1 MKKLLLLLAF
11 IVTGASAQSVMVIPQ
26 PTQVEYRKG
35 KPVVIEAADIDGAL
49 AQAETEI
56 VPTMGREEYTLEIA
70 RKGVNVTNGV
80 KVSGGSEAGVFYG
93 LQTLKQLLV
102 SNAVW
107 TTENGVASAEFT
119 LPSVWIHDKPA
130 FEYRGSMLDVSRH
143 FADVTD
149 LKKYIDMLAMHK
161 LNVFHWHLTDD
172 QGWRIEIKSH
182 PELVSKGSVRSGT
195 LVGHGGQSQ
204 SKSKYDG
211 IPYGGAYTQDEVR
224 EVVAYAAE
232 RHITV
237 IPEIEMP
244 GHATAALAAI
254 PEIGCTGG
262 PYEVW
267 KHWGVNNEV
276 FCAGNDKTFE
286 ILEDVLAEVI
296 ELFPSKIIHIGG
308 DECPK
313 ERWKACPK
321 CQARIKAEGLANE
334 HELQSYFI
342 QRIEKWMLAH
352 GRNILGWDEI
362 LEGGLSKTA
371 MVMSWRGSSG
381 GIAAAKAGNYAV
393 MAPNSNCY
401 LDYYQA
407 RPVENEPYG
416 IGNYIPLEKAYQ
428 LDPYDGVPEE
438 YRKFIMG
445 VQGNLWREYI
455 STMDHTYYMLLPRL
469 AAIAE
474 VGWSYPQKD
483 FESFKSRLKTMRILY
498 DIYGYK
504 YANRDDQP
512 LDQKK

>member
-1 MKKLLLLLAF
+1 MKKLLVLLAF
-11 IVTGASAQSVMVIPQ
+11 IVTGASAQSVMVVPQ
-26 PTQVEYRKG
+26 PTEIVELKG
-35 KPVVIEAADIDGAL
+35 KPLTVHAADIDGAL
-49 AQAETEI
+49 AQATTKIDASME
-56 VPTMGREEYTLEIA
+56 REEYTLEVSK
-70 RKGVNVTNGV
+70 KGINIV
-80 KVSGGSEAGVFYG
+80 GGSDAGVFYG
-93 LQTLKQLLV
+93 LQTMKQMLIT
-102 SNAVW
+102 NAVW
-107 TTENGVASAEFT
+107 TTKNSVASAAFT
-119 LPSVWIHDKPA
+119 LPLVKIHDKPA
-130 FEYRGSMLDVSRH
+130 FGYRGSMLDVSRN
-143 FADVTD
+143 FSDVQD

-172 QGWRIEIKSH
+172 QGWRIQIKSH
-182 PELVSKGSVRSGT
+182 PKLTSVGSVRAHT
-195 LVGHGGQSQ
+195 LIGHGGRPPFE
-204 SKSKYDG
+204 YDG
-211 IPYGGAYTQDEVR
+211 KPVAGCYTQDEVR

-244 GHATAALAAI
+244 GHAEAALAAY

-267 KHWGVNNEV
+267 PRWGVNNEV
-276 FCAGNDKTFE
+276 FCAGNEKTFE

-321 CQARIKAEGLANE
+321 CQARMKAEGLADE

-342 QRIEKWMLAH
+342 QRIEKWMIAH
-352 GRNILGWDEI
+352 ERNIIGWDEI

-371 MVMSWRGSSG
+371 MVMSWRGSAG
-381 GIAAAKAGNYAV
+381 GIAAAKAGNYVV
-393 MAPNSNCY
+393 MTPNSHCY

-407 RPVENEPYG
+407 RPTSEEPFG
-416 IGNYIPLEKAYQ
+416 IGNYLPLEKVYQ
-428 LDPYDGVPEE
+428 LDPYEGVPEE
-438 YRKFIMG
+438 YRKYILG

-455 STMDHTYYMLLPRL
+455 KTMSHTYYMLLPRL

-474 VGWSYPQKD
+474 TGWSYPQKD
-483 FESFKSRLKTMRILY
+483 FESFKSRLKTMRLLY
-498 DIYGYK
+498 DIYGYN

-512 LDQKK
+512 LK